1 MSKFPT
7 LVLIG
12 ALLVIA
18 TDIRAASD
26 SPSENIDKLIDTKLK
41 EMELSPNE
49 KIADGIFLRRVY
61 LDIVGRVPTIEEAE
75 AFHSESYENKRE
87 RLIEKLLS
95 SEGYVSDS
103 YHIWA
108 DILRINGEPGGTVS
122 SAYELWVK
130 DALRKNM
137 PYDEFVHSLITAEG
151 KFWENGAVG
160 YYFRDRGMPLDN
172 MSNTVRIFL
181 GTRLECAQCHDHP
194 FDKWTQMDYFKMASF
209 SYGMST
215 RAYDSMNRNL
225 ANREIKQGGAEAYRK
240 KAIEL
245 AGSRKFPVF
254 AKESQLEKYL
264 ETVPENPVLE
274 KAARTKT
281 GSKEDRKKERKR
293 NLMKAR
299 QSDRLE
305 AGVAYHVRF
314 DMTKEEFADI
324 VKQCLAAAEEVSGR
338 RSTMREVLSELY
350 DPLQYTAVTSGEKD
364 AELPHDYA
372 YDDAKPHEKIMPA
385 TMFGDDVKLA
395 NGEKRIEAY
404 GRWITSPENPT
415 FTRVIANRLW
425 KEVFGH
431 GVFEPVDELTDQT
444 VITNP
449 ELLAY
454 LEELMVELDYD
465 MRAFQSVLYNTE
477 AYQRGAYAGEVE
489 LGAPYYFPGPKLR
502 RMSAEQIWDSLVALA
517 LPEGDRYQPNLK
529 KKLTAIDRIE
539 RIYQSL
545 EECPFDEFMKMVR
558 EVEPIVASLDADA
571 EAYREAAAEARL
583 SGDATGIR
591 KIRAEYQAKKK
602 QMTREIGRIAYSNL
616 QEEID
621 GGELLLAMG
630 FLDAGGEL
638 TSEMEA
644 EEEGSDVRYITTS
657 LPKAPEAR
665 RGKAH
670 DKEARKRMVKN
681 GKLDRSDIEGMR
693 EDIKSYQKMVAGMAR
708 ASELPSPAKRGH
720 FLRDFGQSDRE
731 VIENAAEGASVP
743 QALNL
748 LNGPLV
754 DSLTNRFST
763 FGRRIHAAGDVDE
776 KAHMIFQAMLT
787 RKPTDEEL
795 NLVRAEVEANG
806 EEAYEGIVWA
816 LLNTQQFLFVE

>member
-18 TDIRAASD
+18 VDIRAASD
-26 SPSENIDKLIDTKLK
+26 SPSDNIDKLIEAKLK
-41 EMELSPNE
+41 ENELSPNE
-49 KIADGIFLRRVY
+49 EIAEGVFLRRVY

-103 YHIWA
+103 YHLWA

-172 MSNTVRIFL
+172 MSNTVRVFL

-209 SYGMST
+209 SYGMNT
-215 RAYDSMNRNL
+215 RAYDSMNRNF
-225 ANREIKQGGAEAYRK
+225 ANREIKRGGAEAYRE

-245 AGSRKFPVF
+245 TGSRKFPVF
-254 AKESQLEKYL
+254 ARESQLEKYL
-264 ETVPENPVLE
+264 ETVPENPE
-274 KAARTKT
+274 RTKV

-293 NLMKAR
+293 NMKKAR
-299 QSDRLE
+299 QSDRLQD
-305 AGVAYHVRF
+305 GVAYHARF
-314 DMTKEEFADI
+314 DMTKEEFADV
-324 VKQCLAAAEEVSGR
+324 VKQCLTAAEEVSGR

-350 DPLQYTAVTSGEKD
+350 DPLQYTAVTSGEKN

-372 YDDAKPHEKIMPA
+372 YDDAKPHDKIMPA
-385 TMFGDDVKLA
+385 TMFGYDVEVA
-395 NGEKRIEAY
+395 DGEKRIEAY
-404 GRWITSPENPT
+404 GRWMTSPENPT

-431 GVFEPVDELTDQT
+431 GVFEPVDELTDHT

-449 ELLAY
+449 ELLSY

-465 MRAFQSVLYNTE
+465 MRAFQSILYNTK

-517 LPEGDRYQPNLK
+517 LPEADRYQPNLE
-529 KKLTAIDRIE
+529 KKLTAIQRIE
-539 RIYQSL
+539 KIYQSL
-545 EECPFDEFMKMVR
+545 EERPFDEFMKMVR

-670 DKEARKRMVKN
+670 EKEARKRMVEN

-748 LNGPLV
+748 LNGPIV

-806 EEAYEGIVWA
+806 KEAYEGIVWA

>member
-18 TDIRAASD
+18 VDIRAASD
-26 SPSENIDKLIDTKLK
+26 SPSDNIDKLIEAKLK
-41 EMELSPNE
+41 ENELSPNE
-49 KIADGIFLRRVY
+49 EIAEGVFLRRVY

-103 YHIWA
+103 YHLWA

-172 MSNTVRIFL
+172 MSNTVRVFL

-209 SYGMST
+209 SYGMNT
-215 RAYDSMNRNL
+215 RAYDSMNRNF
-225 ANREIKQGGAEAYRK
+225 ANREIKRGGAEAYRE

-245 AGSRKFPVF
+245 TGSRKFPVF
-254 AKESQLEKYL
+254 ARESQLEKYL
-264 ETVPENPVLE
+264 ETVPENPE
-274 KAARTKT
+274 RTKV

-293 NLMKAR
+293 NMKKAR
-299 QSDRLE
+299 QSDRLQD
-305 AGVAYHVRF
+305 GVAYHARF
-314 DMTKEEFADI
+314 DMTKEEFADV
-324 VKQCLAAAEEVSGR
+324 VKQCLTAAEEVSGR

-350 DPLQYTAVTSGEKD
+350 DPLQYTAVTSGEKN

-372 YDDAKPHEKIMPA
+372 YDDAKPHDKIMPA
-385 TMFGDDVKLA
+385 TMFGYDVEVA
-395 NGEKRIEAY
+395 DGEKRIEAY
-404 GRWITSPENPT
+404 GRWMTSPENPT

-431 GVFEPVDELTDQT
+431 GVFEPVDELTDHT

-449 ELLAY
+449 ELLSY

-465 MRAFQSVLYNTE
+465 MRAFQSILYNTK

-517 LPEGDRYQPNLK
+517 LPEADRYQPNLE
-529 KKLTAIDRIE
+529 KKLTAIQRIE
-539 RIYQSL
+539 KIYQSL
-545 EECPFDEFMKMVR
+545 EERPFDEFMKMVR

-670 DKEARKRMVKN
+670 EKEARKRMVKN

-748 LNGPLV
+748 LNGPIV

>member
-18 TDIRAASD
+18 VDIRAASD
-26 SPSENIDKLIDTKLK
+26 SPSDKIDKLIEAKLK
-41 EMELSPNE
+41 ENELSPNE
-49 KIADGIFLRRVY
+49 EIAEGVFLRRVY

-103 YHIWA
+103 YHLWA

-172 MSNTVRIFL
+172 MSNTVRVFL

-209 SYGMST
+209 SYGMNT
-215 RAYDSMNRNL
+215 RAYDSMNRNF
-225 ANREIKQGGAEAYRK
+225 ANREIKQGGAEAYRE

-245 AGSRKFPVF
+245 TGSRKFPVF
-254 AKESQLEKYL
+254 ARESQLEKYL
-264 ETVPENPVLE
+264 ETVPENPE
-274 KAARTKT
+274 RTKV

-293 NLMKAR
+293 NMKKAR
-299 QSDRLE
+299 QSDRLQD
-305 AGVAYHVRF
+305 GVAYHARF
-314 DMTKEEFADI
+314 DMTKEEFADV
-324 VKQCLAAAEEVSGR
+324 VKQCLTAAEEVSGR

-350 DPLQYTAVTSGEKD
+350 DPLQYTAVTSGEKN

-372 YDDAKPHEKIMPA
+372 YDDAKPHDKIMPA
-385 TMFGDDVKLA
+385 TMFGYDVEVA
-395 NGEKRIEAY
+395 DGEKRIEAY
-404 GRWITSPENPT
+404 GRWMTSPENPT

-431 GVFEPVDELTDQT
+431 GVFEPVDELTDHT

-449 ELLAY
+449 ELLSY

-465 MRAFQSVLYNTE
+465 MRAFQSILYNTK

-517 LPEGDRYQPNLK
+517 LPEADRYQPNLE
-529 KKLTAIDRIE
+529 KKLTAIQRIE
-539 RIYQSL
+539 KIYQSL
-545 EECPFDEFMKMVR
+545 EERPFDEFMKMVR

-644 EEEGSDVRYITTS
+644 EEEGSDVRYITT
-657 LPKAPEAR
+657 
-665 RGKAH
+665 
-670 DKEARKRMVKN
+670 
-681 GKLDRSDIEGMR
+681 
-693 EDIKSYQKMVAGMAR
+693 
-708 ASELPSPAKRGH
+708 
-720 FLRDFGQSDRE
+720 
-731 VIENAAEGASVP
+731 
-743 QALNL
+743 
-748 LNGPLV
+748 
-754 DSLTNRFST
+754 
-763 FGRRIHAAGDVDE
+763 
-776 KAHMIFQAMLT
+776 
-787 RKPTDEEL
+787 
-795 NLVRAEVEANG
+795 
-806 EEAYEGIVWA
+806 
-816 LLNTQQFLFVE
+816 